1 MSIDIALYRSHFWET
16 VSQQTSFYS
25 DSYNLSP
32 SFPLYFSSLT
42 PTGKAYFSLLH
53 TLQSWLWLDSSTI
66 WSIRTGRPL
75 EKVATCQFCIRD
87 PGIADPS
94 VERMCPWQ
102 SLPLGPGPSL
112 RTMEHTWLWT
122 CCRTTQTDHE
132 KQSWT
137 CQTTL
142 VSKKA
147 MLNIWR

>member
-112 RTMEHTWLWT
+112 RNHGAHLTLDLL
-122 CCRTTQTDHE
+122 QDHPDWPWE
-132 KQSWT
+132 TKLNMPNHSGKQESN
-137 CQTTL
+137 
-142 VSKKA
+142 A
-147 MLNIWR
+147 